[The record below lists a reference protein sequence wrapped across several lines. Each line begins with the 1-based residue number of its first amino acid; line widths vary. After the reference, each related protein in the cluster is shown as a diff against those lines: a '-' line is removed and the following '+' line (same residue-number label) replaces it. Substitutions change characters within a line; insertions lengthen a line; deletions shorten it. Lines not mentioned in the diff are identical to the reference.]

1 MSVILTFRAV
11 ETLIG
16 FGTSPSGIHLIGFSL
31 GAQLAAY
38 VAKAIPGIGRLTGK
52 YT

>member
-1 MSVILTFRAV
+1 LLVILSFRAV
-11 ETLIG
+11 NTLIG
-16 FGTSPSGIHLIGFSL
+16 YGTSPSAIHLIGYSL
-31 GAQLAAY
+31 GAHVASY